1 MDPGRSTECALA
13 SEPAPPRRSLRI
25 RARSAPMAV
34 ASPVAPRGSAPAEIQ
49 RELLASPSPPASAAT
64 VTPTC
69 PILSIPI
76 QSHGS
81 AIPAPEPTKNPT
93 QLEIVK
99 PIYHFKDLLSIKQDR
114 WLCLWGGDQFSTR
127 DLYQYFYRR
136 ARKFF
141 HSILKV
147 RRVSQARD
155 KRIRFDILVANDVSD
170 SLLHLI
176 NRFLDPFFARPH
188 IPYVARSSPTARAS
202 HPSSSTWTPVNRI
215 KCISINLNHLSSK
228 KTELEQQVQKDR
240 PDILAVQEHMRST
253 SDWEL
258 RISGYTVF
266 SSPANQDTGAGKL
279 SRGVAV
285 YVRKG
290 IPCHLRVATPDIV
303 AVQCFIGSMKLLVV
317 SIYVPNDRARIN
329 LVLRNLN
336 SICSRHNSDVDHTV
350 VLGDFNLQPDKLMH
364 RLDKVGSELFFLK
377 MQGPPETYHRCKR
390 KKSTAIDHILCSD
403 SVAPL
408 CVETSV
414 LRKWDFSDHY
424 AITTSIRI
432 DPSDAVPRAPVRPPE
447 RASVERIKKEAFAI
461 CRNNR
466 FAALQSQY
474 DEGEFGDDYDGAS
487 NLVEQLNTASREV
500 LDEVQP
506 PRANPGRRS
515 KHTPAL
521 PRAILKMISARSD
534 AHTQLVVA
542 GRETFTDPDDQEKMT
557 AYSVKKALWQKCTKT
572 ASKAIQEFKR
582 SCFQESVT
590 RAVDFRRRRESKS
603 LFRFCNSLL
612 GRIMP
617 TQYTAPVIGADNQL
631 VTHPSRIMEAWVKYY
646 STLSEDVTGHSRD
659 DSYWRNILN
668 PANDASEVSSVSDDV
683 GIVELQSALRTMGKG
698 RAPGRSGIPV
708 EFYAAVL
715 TKGGSES
722 DLCKLILAAV
732 RAMIKHAVVPPSL
745 SSSILVSIHK
755 KGNVADMNNYRGI
768 SLMESLLKIVCTI
781 FNRRLCRVLEVG
793 ELLRKEQAG
802 FRRREEGMAQVVSLF
817 SILARRKASG
827 AATFVAFL
835 DFKKAYDRVPH
846 CALFRKLERLGLRGR
861 FIQFVRALYAQST
874 FCVRLPSGLSEEIPL
889 HRGLRQGCPLSCV
902 LFDVFIDD
910 ICDVLADTA
919 VAVPGT
925 DSKCPGLLFADD
937 LVVFAES
944 EAKLQEAL
952 AALDKWANLWEM
964 EFGVNKCGVFVHAPD
979 DSQLVLLPDAI
990 QLSGQ
995 SVPVVNEYKYLGV
1008 QVDANCCLETAVDQR
1023 AVSARKALGSMRPFL
1038 STTSIPMNIRL
1049 MMLKAALLPVAL
1061 FGGELF
1067 GFNKALCQKLQRV
1080 LNAALGVWFVNSE
1093 KTKLHQS
1100 SLFRE
1105 ADIAPLWALT
1115 SAARTR
1121 LYVKSGSMVTWIQI
1135 LSKYPIKRRTAG
1147 IPEWFQVSQREF
1159 RKLKLPEADEELSQ
1173 SDSVKYWAR
1182 KVKEALWRRFE
1193 EQNSQATSATW
1204 VFYSRLSTSRGYL
1217 LLNSRDHAT
1226 IQGVQTLARMRIY
1239 SAFMTTKQ
1247 LANAGRIDSKYTVEC
1262 PFCSDYEPES
1272 VGHVLIG
1279 CSNWRNRREKMLRRI
1294 QSCRSILSLKGPS
1307 LEDLSQED
1315 AVTLLL
1321 GGVADSG
1328 VTLEPFWSG
1337 CTSAN
1342 DVSWGKSSPLFL
1354 HVAYFLY
1361 KVQRRRL
1368 RTIYHGLNKTAKSQS
1383 PDTGTTA
1390 ISVEQDASAAA
1401 SDPGESDAE
1410 A

>member
-1 MDPGRSTECALA
+1 MSSERATA
-13 SEPAPPRRSLRI
+13 SGPAPLRRSARLL
-25 RARSAPMAV
+25 ARSAIMAG

-49 RELLASPSPPASAAT
+49 RELLASPSPTASAAT
-64 VTPTC
+64 VPPTY
-69 PILSIPI
+69 PISSIPI

-81 AIPAPEPTKNPT
+81 AIPAPEPSKNST
-93 QLEIVK
+93 QLEIAK
-99 PIYHFKDLLSIKQDR
+99 PTYHFKDLLSTKQGK

-136 ARKFF
+136 ARNFF

-170 SLLHLI
+170 PLLRLI
-176 NRFLDPFFARPH
+176 NRFLHPFFARHH
-188 IPYVARSSPTARAS
+188 IPYVARSSPTARVSPPA
-202 HPSSSTWTPVNRI
+202 SSTWTPATRI
-215 KCISINLNHLSSK
+215 KCISINLNHLSNK
-228 KTELEQQVQKDR
+228 KLLLEHYVQKDR

-258 RISGYTVF
+258 RIGGFTVF
-266 SSPANQDTGAGKL
+266 SSPAGQVTGPETF
-279 SRGVAV
+279 SRGVAI

-290 IPCHLRVATPDIV
+290 IPCHLRVATTDIV

-317 SIYVPNDRARIN
+317 SIYVPNGRSRVN
-329 LVLRNLN
+329 EVLRTLN
-336 SICSRHNSDVDHTV
+336 SICSSHNSDVDHTI
-350 VLGDFNLQPDKLMH
+350 VLGDFNLQPDNLMH
-364 RLDKVGSELFFLK
+364 RLGKIGSDLFFLR

-390 KKSTAIDHILCSD
+390 KKSTAIDHVLCSD

-408 CVETSV
+408 CFETSV

-447 RASVERIKKEAFAI
+447 RASVERIKKEAPAI
-461 CRNNR
+461 CKNNR
-466 FAALQSQY
+466 FSVLLSQI
-474 DEGEFGDDYDGAS
+474 EDDYVDDHDGAS

-506 PRANPGRRS
+506 PKANTGRRA

-534 AHTQLVVA
+534 AHAQLVSA
-542 GRETFTDPDDQEKMT
+542 GRETFLDPDDQKKVA
-557 AYSVKKALWQKCTKT
+557 AYSVKKTLWKKCTKT

-582 SCFQESVT
+582 SCFQKSVA
-590 RAVDFRRRRESKS
+590 RAVDFRHRRDTKS
-603 LFRFCNSLL
+603 LFRFCDSLL
-612 GRIMP
+612 GRIML
-617 TQYTAPVIGADNQL
+617 TQYTAPVMGADNQL
-631 VTHPSRIMEAWVKYY
+631 VTHPSRIMDAWVKYY
-646 STLSEDVTGHSRD
+646 SALAEDVTGHSRV
-659 DSYWRNILN
+659 DSYWRDIL
-668 PANDASEVSSVSDDV
+668 PTSNDAPEVSSLNAR
-683 GIVELQSALRTMGKG
+683 VEPAELLDALRSMGKG
-698 RAPGRSGIPV
+698 RAPGRSGVPV
-708 EFYAAVL
+708 EFYATVL

-745 SSSILVSIHK
+745 RSSILVSILK

-781 FNRRLCRVLEVG
+781 FNRRLCRVLEAG
-793 ELLRKEQAG
+793 KLLRKEQAG

-827 AATFVAFL
+827 HATFVAFL

-846 CALFRKLERLGLRGR
+846 GALFRKLERLGLRGS
-861 FIQFVRALYAQST
+861 FIQFVRSLYAQST
-874 FCVRLPSGLSEEIPL
+874 FCVRLPSGLSNEIPL
-889 HRGLRQGCPLSCV
+889 QRGLRQGCPLSCV

-910 ICDVLADTA
+910 ICDVLVDTA
-919 VAVPGT
+919 VAVPGVE
-925 DSKCPGLLFADD
+925 SKCPGLLFADD

-952 AALDKWANLWEM
+952 TALDKWANKWEM

-979 DSQLVLLPDAI
+979 NSQLVLLPDAI

-995 SVPVVNEYKYLGV
+995 SVPVVKEYKYLGV
-1008 QVDANCCLETAVDQR
+1008 VVDANCCLATAADQR

-1080 LNAALGVWFVNSE
+1080 MNAALGVWFVNNE
-1093 KTKLHQS
+1093 KTRLHQS

-1105 ADIAPLWALT
+1105 ADVAPLWALT

-1121 LYVKSGSMVTWIQI
+1121 LFVKSESVVTWISI
-1135 LSKYPIKRRTAG
+1135 LRKSPFRRRTAK

-1159 RKLKLPEADEELSQ
+1159 AKLRLPDPDNDPP
-1173 SDSVKYWAR
+1173 SDWAR
-1182 KVKEALWRRFE
+1182 HWAKRVKEALWRRWE
-1193 EQNSQATSATW
+1193 EQGTQASSATW
-1204 VFYSRLSTSRGYL
+1204 KCYSRLRESRGYL
-1217 LLNSRDHAT
+1217 LFNSRDHAT

-1239 SAFMTTKQ
+1239 TAFMTTEQ
-1247 LANAGRIDSKYTVEC
+1247 LANAGRLDSKYKTEC
-1262 PFCSDYEPES
+1262 PFCSEPEPES
-1272 VGHVLIG
+1272 IGHVLMA
-1279 CSNWRNRREKMLRRI
+1279 CTKWTSRRAKMLNRI
-1294 QSCRSILSLKGPS
+1294 QSDPAFIRKLIGPEL
-1307 LEDLSQED
+1307 LEELDQVD

-1328 VTLEPFWSG
+1328 ATFEPHWSKCAQDDDISFG
-1337 CTSAN
+1337 
-1342 DVSWGKSSPLFL
+1342 GRPPFFL

-1368 RTIYHGLNKTAKSQS
+1368 RTIYHGLYKTAKSQS
-1383 PDTGTTA
+1383 PHMGMTA
-1390 ISVEQDASAAA
+1390 ISEEQDASATAR
-1401 SDPGESDAE
+1401 DPGESDAE